1 MRFIS
6 TGARALLVAG
16 FAAVFVAAPQP
27 APVAAADPAGA
38 VIANARH
45 HLGAPW
51 RWGRTGP
58 GSFDCSGLVYHAF
71 RDAGLASRIGGLRSA
86 RGYLS
91 YFRSRGLT
99 SRVGSRGDLVV
110 WGGGSHIG
118 IYIGNGYAISTLTS
132 GVKIHKVHAVI
143 APFTAYLKTGLSSS
157 TSWDGGAPARAQS
170 NSSRRTVTTPRT
182 SAVRAGTS
190 RVTTAWRLNFRTG
203 PGKSYRIQTVLR
215 QGTVVSVLGSGR
227 DSRGRTWYKVQ
238 KGNRTGWVAGWFT
251 RSA

>member
-16 FAAVFVAAPQP
+16 FAAVFVSAPQP
-27 APVAAADPAGA
+27 APVAAASPVEA
-38 VIANARH
+38 VIANAKH

-51 RWGRTGP
+51 VWGRTGP
-58 GSFDCSGLVYHAF
+58 NSFDCSGLVYHAF
-71 RDAGLASRIGGLRSA
+71 RDAGQAGRIGGLRSA
-86 RGYLS
+86 RGYYS

-110 WGGGSHIG
+110 WGGGSHLG
-118 IYIGNGYAISTLTS
+118 IYLGNGYAISTLTR

-143 APFTAYLKTGLSSS
+143 APFTAYLKTGLSRS
-157 TSWDGGAPARAQS
+157 TSPDRTPERQARSTPARRPSA
-170 NSSRRTVTTPRT
+170 TTTRST
-182 SAVRAGTS
+182 AGAGTT
-190 RVTTAWRLNFRTG
+190 RRTTAWRLNFRTG

-215 QGTVVSVLGSGR
+215 QGTRLSVVGSGR
-227 DSRGRTWYKVQ
+227 DSRGRTWYKVRT
-238 KGNRTGWVAGWFT
+238 GNRTGWVAGWFT